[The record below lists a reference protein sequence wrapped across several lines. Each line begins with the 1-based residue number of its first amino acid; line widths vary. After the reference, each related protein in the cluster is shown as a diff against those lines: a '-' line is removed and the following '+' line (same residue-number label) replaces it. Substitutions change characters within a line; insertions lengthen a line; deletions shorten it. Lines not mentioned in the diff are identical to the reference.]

1 MARKVR
7 KGPPAPNSG
16 KVGLGTGRTP
26 WAGYAAV
33 GLACLALGSGG
44 TYFAL
49 KPQLAQAS
57 ASRTLSAQAARDQG
71 NQLEDAGQ
79 WAQAIT
85 AYQQAISGGLDN
97 PDIRTDLGVACFKAN
112 QPKKA
117 LEEYAQAQRQSPGHE
132 NSLYNQGI
140 AYAALGDTARAV
152 DVWRSYLKRFPQ
164 GQHVAGAQQL
174 ITQIQAHGSLT
185 SPPSNP

>member
-7 KGPPAPNSG
+7 KGPSPPNNAG
-16 KVGLGTGRTP
+16 AGTGRTP

-33 GLACLALGSGG
+33 GLICLSLGAGG

-49 KPQLAQAS
+49 RPQLAQAS
-57 ASRTLSAQAARDQG
+57 ASRSVAAQAARDQG

-79 WAQAIT
+79 WPQAIT
-85 AYQQAISGGLDN
+85 AYEQAIAGGLDN
-97 PDIRTDLGVACFKAN
+97 PDIRTDLGVAYFKAN

-117 LEEYAQAQRQSPGHE
+117 LEEYAEAQRQKPDHE

-140 AYAALGDTARAV
+140 AYATLGDTARAL
-152 DVWRSYLKRFPQ
+152 DVWRSYLQRFPQ
-164 GQHVAGAQQL
+164 GQHVTGAQQL
-174 ITQIQAHGSLT
+174 ITQLQAHGPPT
-185 SPPSNP
+185 SPPTKP